1 MKQAWMLPDFF
12 IQEVLMAGRLLVIG
26 DIHGYLTPLNLL
38 LDYLKP
44 DLEDT
49 VVALGDYLDR
59 GPNSKEV
66 LLKLFQLKLV
76 TNLHMLIGNHDLMFL
91 ESIHFQRFNADWL
104 LYGGLQT
111 LESFGVDLAN
121 PDFQLF
127 DAKIIDF
134 LKSECSRYWENDQ
147 HIFVHAGVDPSLPLD
162 QQTDKLLFWEKLDPD
177 FCGHQSGKKVVCGH
191 TRQTSGH
198 PLNLEHL
205 LCLDTNVYG
214 GGWLTCCDLNSME
227 YWQANAVSAFRCGKL
242 SV

>member
-1 MKQAWMLPDFF
+1 
-12 IQEVLMAGRLLVIG
+12 MAGRLLVIG
-26 DIHGYLTPLNLL
+26 DIHGFLTPLNLL
-38 LDYLKP
+38 LDHLKP

-49 VVALGDYLDR
+49 LVTLGDYIDR
-59 GPNSKEV
+59 GPQSKDV
-66 LLKLFQLKLV
+66 LFKLIQLKTL
-76 TNLHMLIGNHDLMFL
+76 TNLQMLIGNHDLMFL
-91 ESIHFQRFNADWL
+91 ESIHFKRFNTDWL

-127 DAKIIDF
+127 DAKIVDF
-134 LKSECSRYWENDQ
+134 LKSECSRYWEDEK

-162 QQTDKLLFWEKLDPD
+162 QQTDKLLFWDKLDPN

-191 TRQTSGH
+191 TRQISGE
-198 PLNLEHL
+198 PLNLKNL

-227 YWQANAVSAFRCGKL
+227 YWQANALGEFRQAKID
-242 SV
+242 S

>member
-1 MKQAWMLPDFF
+1 
-12 IQEVLMAGRLLVIG
+12 MAGRLLVIG

-44 DLEDT
+44 DSEDT
-49 VVALGDYLDR
+49 VVTLGDYLDR
-59 GPNSKEV
+59 GPQSKEV
-66 LLKLFQLKLV
+66 LQKLIQLKLV

-91 ESIHFQRFNADWL
+91 ESILFQRFNSDWL

-134 LKSECSRYWENDQ
+134 IKSECSRYWEDDQ
-147 HIFVHAGVDPSLPLD
+147 HIFVHAGVDPSLPMD
-162 QQTDKLLFWEKLDPD
+162 QQTDKLLFWDKLDPG
-177 FCGHQSGKKVVCGH
+177 FSGHQSGKKVVCGH
-191 TRQTSGH
+191 SRQTSGH

-214 GGWLTCCDLNSME
+214 GGWLTCCDLNSKE
-227 YWQANAVSAFRCGKL
+227 YWQANALGEFRHGEL

>member
-1 MKQAWMLPDFF
+1 MTFLSLGFS
-12 IQEVLMAGRLLVIG
+12 MAGRLLVIG
-26 DIHGYLTPLNLL
+26 DIHGFLTPLNLL
-38 LDYLKP
+38 LDHLKP

-49 VVALGDYLDR
+49 LVTLGDYIDR
-59 GPNSKEV
+59 GPQSKDV
-66 LLKLFQLKLV
+66 LFKLIQLKTL
-76 TNLHMLIGNHDLMFL
+76 TNLQMLIGNHDLMFL
-91 ESIHFQRFNADWL
+91 ESIHFKRFNTDWL

-127 DAKIIDF
+127 DAKIVDF
-134 LKSECSRYWENDQ
+134 LKSECSRYWEDEK

-162 QQTDKLLFWEKLDPD
+162 QQTDKLLFWDKLDPN

-191 TRQTSGH
+191 TRQISGE
-198 PLNLEHL
+198 PLNLKNL

-227 YWQANAVSAFRCGKL
+227 YWQANALGEFRQAKID
-242 SV
+242 S